1 MVEYEHGLGQA
12 QAVGERPA
20 RDGGLNEEVLHARHA
35 LARGEDF
42 AGRAG
47 GMRGVDH
54 RTGLGC
60 HGGKMVEDVEADLP
74 GLMELGG
81 GPADRH
87 ERLPGLERRAVGQ
100 DVGDDASEFGG
111 DARRD
116 LASGEHAGLAGEVF
130 HGAGLSVYAQDMAGQ
145 VDIRHVF
152 GDELVDARVG

>member
-1 MVEYEHGLGQA
+1 MVEHEDGLGQA

-35 LARGEDF
+35 LARGKNL

-54 RTGLGC
+54 HAGLGG

-81 GPADRH
+81 GSADRH

-116 LASGEHAGLAGEVF
+116 LASGEYAGLAGEVL
-130 HGAGLSVYAQDMAGQ
+130 HGSRLGVDSQNMAGQ
-145 VDIRHVF
+145 VDIGHVF